1 MAGLLEVL
9 RQYWGHTHF
18 RGSQQEI
25 IESLLEGKDVIAL
38 MPTGGGKSLCY
49 QLPAILGDGIAI
61 VVSPLIALMEDQLAG
76 LKKRGVKAMG
86 IYGPLSEKELVQR
99 LDNADFGAYKLL
111 YLSPERLRQELVLE
125 RLSRLDV
132 SLIAI
137 DEAHCIS
144 QWGFDFRPAYL
155 ECHLLKDLHPD
166 TPLMALTATAPPR
179 VLEDIQR
186 LLEIPG
192 ARVFKDSVRRENI
205 AYRVLETEDKYYRL
219 RTLCQKAQG
228 SCIVYVRS
236 RRSSKTIAEYLER
249 QGLKAHYFHGGLTA
263 EQKRSR
269 LAAWQKGRFPIMVA
283 TNAFGM
289 GVDKSDVRLVVHF
302 DPPET
307 LEHYFQEAGRAGRD
321 GAPATAVVLLGPS
334 DIRDSERYYLGSLP
348 TTDDLISVYQKVN
361 SYFGVAYG
369 ERPEAPAHFRFE
381 SFCDTYKLP
390 AKKTLNALEVL
401 DRQGVIGLDQ
411 RASTSIRLQFICSKG
426 RLWEYLD
433 TYPGLRETVQT
444 LLRTYGG
451 LFDFQTPVRPLA
463 MSRKIGISESGFVKR
478 LKRLAQDE
486 LIELEI
492 RQGDLEIRFL
502 QPREDAR
509 TIHAFAN
516 SVASRQKLKKQKV
529 RQFSDYLRNDRQCRQ
544 EQLLLYFGE
553 SPSARCGICDV
564 CLPDPG
570 EASREVVEA
579 QILRELA
586 EGPKTSREL
595 LEKGLTPERIVL
607 ESLQDLL
614 AAGKLKLGH
623 ANDYSLVKP

>member
-1 MAGLLEVL
+1 MSGLLEVL
-9 RQYWGHTHF
+9 KQYWGHTHF
-18 RGSQQEI
+18 RGSQQAI
-25 IESLLEGKDVIAL
+25 IESLLEGNDVIAL

-49 QLPAILGDGIAI
+49 QLPALLGEGIAI

-86 IYGPLSEKELVQR
+86 IYGPLSQNELVQR
-99 LDNADFGAYKLL
+99 LDNADFGTYKLL

-155 ECHLLKDLHPD
+155 ECHRLRDLHPD
-166 TPLMALTATAPPR
+166 APAIALTATAPPR

-186 LLEIPG
+186 LLEIPE
-192 ARVFKDSVRRENI
+192 ARLFKDSVKRENI
-205 AYRVLETEDKYYRL
+205 AYRILETEDKYYRL
-219 RTLCQKAQG
+219 RTLCRKAQG

-236 RRSSKTIAEYLER
+236 RRSSKTVAEYLER
-249 QGLKAHYFHGGLTA
+249 QGLKAHFFHGGLTA
-263 EQKRSR
+263 DQKKSR
-269 LAAWQKGRFPIMVA
+269 LAAWQKGAFPIMVA

-289 GVDKSDVRLVVHF
+289 GVDKADVRLVVHF

-321 GAPATAVVLLGPS
+321 GSPAAAVTLLGPS
-334 DIRDSERYYLGSLP
+334 DIRNSERYYLGSLP
-348 TTDDLISVYQKVN
+348 STEDLIAVYQKLN

-369 ERPEAPAHFRFE
+369 ERPEAPVHFRFE
-381 SFCDTYKLP
+381 TFCETYQLP

-401 DRQGVIGLDQ
+401 DRQEVIRLDQ
-411 RASTSIRLQFICSKG
+411 RSSTSIRLQFICRKG
-426 RLWEYLD
+426 QLWEYLD
-433 TYPGLRETVQT
+433 TYPGLRETIQT

-463 MSRKIGISESGFVKR
+463 MSRKIGISESEFIKR
-478 LKRLAQDE
+478 LERLSRDE
-486 LIELEI
+486 LIELKI
-492 RQGDLEIRFL
+492 RQGDLEVHFL

-509 TIHAFAN
+509 TIHAFAG
-516 SVASRQKLKKQKV
+516 SVASRQKLKEQKV

-544 EQLLLYFGE
+544 EQLLRYFGE
-553 SPSARCGICDV
+553 SPSASCGKCDV
-564 CLPDPG
+564 CMPQPG
-570 EASREVVEA
+570 EVSGEVVRA

-586 EGPKTSREL
+586 QGPKTSREL
-595 LEKGLTPERIVL
+595 IDKGITPEHLVL

-614 AAGKLKLGH
+614 AAGRLKLGH
-623 ANDYSLVKP
+623 ANDYRLVKP